1 MSGSCQEFRPE
12 FCSVP
17 GNSRNLVEVSCHEG
31 LEEPR
36 WLGRVEPFLGAVLSR
51 LGLCGWELSVLF
63 CRDGFMQE
71 LNREYRGLD
80 MPTDVL
86 SFNDGSVYGDG
97 EGREWFSAGDIVV
110 SLDTLARNAAE
121 FSVSQDQELKRLL
134 IHGVLHLTGM
144 DHSDNSPDQPMLVLQ
159 EEVLGDFMAEN
170 DTILDK

>member
-1 MSGSCQEFRPE
+1 MSGSCREFSPE
-12 FCSVP
+12 SRSVP
-17 GNSRNLVEVSCHEG
+17 GNSRSLVAVSCHDG

-36 WLGRVEPFLGAVLSR
+36 WLGRVEPFLVAVLSR

-63 CRDGFMQE
+63 CGDGFMQE

-86 SFNDGSVYGDG
+86 SFSDGSVYQDQ
-97 EGREWFSAGDIVV
+97 EGTEWLSAGDIVV

-121 FSVSQDQELKRLL
+121 FSVSQDLELKRLL
-134 IHGVLHLTGM
+134 IHGVLHLVGM

-159 EEVLGDFMAEN
+159 EEVLGHFMAEN

>member
-1 MSGSCQEFRPE
+1 MSGSCREFSPE
-12 FCSVP
+12 SCSVP
-17 GNSRNLVEVSCHEG
+17 GKSRNLVSVSCHDG

-36 WLGRVEPFLGAVLSR
+36 WLGRVEPFLASVLSG

-63 CRDGFMQE
+63 CGDGFMQG

-86 SFNDGSVYGDG
+86 SFSDGSVYQDQ
-97 EGREWFSAGDIVV
+97 EGTEWLSAGDIVV

-121 FSVSQDQELKRLL
+121 FSVPHDQELKRLL

-159 EEVLGDFMAEN
+159 EEVLGHFMAEN